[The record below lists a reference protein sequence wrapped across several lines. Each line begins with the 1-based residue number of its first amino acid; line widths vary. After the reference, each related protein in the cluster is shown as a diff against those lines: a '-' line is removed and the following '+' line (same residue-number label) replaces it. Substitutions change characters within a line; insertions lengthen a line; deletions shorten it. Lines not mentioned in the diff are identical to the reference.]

1 MILLQVTIEKVQV
14 MDYFLN
20 KMYDGTEIATKG
32 YALFDARH
40 SLKISEE
47 DYDQWML
54 LIGNPDDFEEL
65 E

>member
-1 MILLQVTIEKVQV
+1 

-20 KMYDGTEIATKG
+20 KMYDGNEIATKG
-32 YALFDARH
+32 YALFDARR

-47 DYDQWML
+47 DYDQWMT